1 MPNRITDSPGRTG
14 PLPEL
19 LRIAVGLGC
28 DYVRWIVLTPMVVV
42 WALYLLMILVMA
54 FVNFED
60 SFQQGME
67 RGYESWREW
76 VGPIDWIEDELEAAE
91 RSGPATGASPS
102 EQNSLR
108 FTDEDLMPWIMK
120 GWAVVALAAWLLSM
134 LRGLLFGLPPP
145 RTLKQKIRLAM
156 LAVLAGWVLLFVVYF
171 FGNTTYQG
179 GFFVWFA
186 LFSGSAIVVALVS
199 IVILTLGHVLAQLQD
214 QLFPQR
220 PDLGHVP

>member
-1 MPNRITDSPGRTG
+1 MHNRISDSSGQTG

-19 LRIAVGLGC
+19 LRIVLGLGC

-42 WALYLLMILVMA
+42 WAVYLLMILVMA

-67 RGYESWREW
+67 RGYEYWREW
-76 VGPIDWIEDELEAAE
+76 VGPVDWIENELVAAE
-91 RSGPATGASPS
+91 QDSPASGVEPAEP
-102 EQNSLR
+102 QSLR

-120 GWAVVALAAWLLSM
+120 GWGMIALLAWLLSM
-134 LRGLLFGLPPP
+134 LRGLLFGLRPP

-156 LAVLAGWVLLFVVYF
+156 LADLVGWVLLFLVYF
-171 FGNTTYQG
+171 FGNATYQG

-186 LFSGSAIVVALVS
+186 LFSGSAIFVALVS

-220 PDLGHVP
+220 RDLGHVP